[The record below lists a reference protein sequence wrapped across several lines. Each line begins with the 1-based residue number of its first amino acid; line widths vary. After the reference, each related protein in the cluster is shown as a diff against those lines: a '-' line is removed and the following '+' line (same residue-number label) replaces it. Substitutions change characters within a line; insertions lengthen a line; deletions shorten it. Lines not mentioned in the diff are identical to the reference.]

1 MNKMQVEEIW
11 LPEPDSD
18 QRLFTETAVLAC
30 ESNAYNPMEIAI
42 LQYVREQGIEIV
54 APGEMVKEYSFT
66 NESKMMAHVWR
77 RGQGLLIAAKGS
89 PETLCSICEMS
100 GEQRQAVA
108 EAMQKFSMQGL
119 RVLALAEDRVKQEE
133 DLPADLQ
140 DCSLHFL
147 GLIAFSDPPRRHI
160 QADIAQCRR
169 AGVRVMMITG
179 DNGDTAAAIAREV
192 GISSSKII
200 TGTMLEL
207 MDDEQLAEAV
217 GSADIF
223 ARVLPGH
230 KMRIVRALQG
240 NGEIVAMTGDGVND
254 ASALKYAD
262 IGIAMGKRGSEVAR
276 EAADLVLLDDD
287 FSTIVDSI
295 RDGRRIYDNI
305 RKAMVYVLAIHVP
318 IALASL
324 LAPMLGIAPTALLL
338 LPFHIML
345 LELIIDPTCSVVL
358 ERQPAEE
365 DVMDKRPRNPKES
378 IITKGLLIKGLMQG
392 LVIFAAAFGSYY
404 TLLQAHPAEPEL
416 ARSFALAII
425 IIANLFLV
433 QVNSS
438 YQQSAWQ
445 TMKKLRQDKVV
456 RGSIIATCLMLGI
469 ILYSPL
475 NGFLKLAPLGL
486 VEMLLVIVIASASVL
501 WYEVVKLIRRQRNA
515 FPQTNN
521 ML

>member
-1 MNKMQVEEIW
+1 
-11 LPEPDSD
+11 
-18 QRLFTETAVLAC
+18 
-30 ESNAYNPMEIAI
+30 
-42 LQYVREQGIEIV
+42 
-54 APGEMVKEYSFT
+54 
-66 NESKMMAHVWR
+66 
-77 RGQGLLIAAKGS
+77 
-89 PETLCSICEMS
+89 
-100 GEQRQAVA
+100 
-108 EAMQKFSMQGL
+108 
-119 RVLALAEDRVKQEE
+119 
-133 DLPADLQ
+133 
-140 DCSLHFL
+140 
-147 GLIAFSDPPRRHI
+147 
-160 QADIAQCRR
+160 
-169 AGVRVMMITG
+169 
-179 DNGDTAAAIAREV
+179 
-192 GISSSKII
+192 
-200 TGTMLEL
+200 
-207 MDDEQLAEAV
+207 
-217 GSADIF
+217 
-223 ARVLPGH
+223 
-230 KMRIVRALQG
+230 
-240 NGEIVAMTGDGVND
+240 MTGDGVND